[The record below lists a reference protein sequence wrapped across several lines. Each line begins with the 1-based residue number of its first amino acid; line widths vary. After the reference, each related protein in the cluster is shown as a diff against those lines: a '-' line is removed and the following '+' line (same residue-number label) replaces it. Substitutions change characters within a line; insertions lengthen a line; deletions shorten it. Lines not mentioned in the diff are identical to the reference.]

1 MAKYETTAGQV
12 TRSDTFA
19 QLNEH
24 LIRCQE
30 LCAVMAHLHNLQ
42 DNHMDSL
49 LSKGWL
55 GMSELFKRMQHEVI
69 EMTKGKL
76 QS

>member
-1 MAKYETTAGQV
+1 MPRYETTAGQV

-19 QLNEH
+19 QLNES

-30 LCAVMAHLHNLQ
+30 LCAIMAHLHNTETSHKDELMS
-42 DNHMDSL
+42 H
-49 LSKGWL
+49 GWL
-55 GMSELFKRMQHEVI
+55 GMSELFKRMQHTVI
-69 EMTKGKL
+69 EMAKGKL